1 MLINTTLGMS
11 NLKAGKPFFGW
22 NFFLQLFT
30 NPSIVIKIINVKQM
44 IIRKRKQFWL
54 YSDRKKQHSLQFSQD
69 LQWGFFPPCE
79 VVVWKQAIR

>member
-1 MLINTTLGMS
+1 MRGRRFRSEMRPKERKINRLQLHHMHHMLINTTLGMS

-44 IIRKRKQFWL
+44 IIRKRKQF
-54 YSDRKKQHSLQFSQD
+54 
-69 LQWGFFPPCE
+69 
-79 VVVWKQAIR
+79 